1 MKIIAYSRLRG
12 SRVLEIAEIENR
24 EDEKKGG
31 GGKLGRG
38 RAVAAF
44 LFPAFALFS
53 QIMRSYFRVPFT
65 YASSLLSESLEQAMK
80 RKRLTGLTVW
90 PQWFKWW
97 ITPST

>member
-12 SRVLEIAEIENR
+12 SRVHEIAEIEDR

-31 GGKLGRG
+31 ELGRG

-80 RKRLTGLTVW
+80 IKRLTGLTVW

>member
-12 SRVLEIAEIENR
+12 SRVHEIAEIENR

-31 GGKLGRG
+31 KLGRG
-38 RAVAAF
+38 RAAAAF

>member
-12 SRVLEIAEIENR
+12 SRVHEIAEIENR
-24 EDEKKGG
+24 EDEKK

-44 LFPAFALFS
+44 LFPAFVLFS

-80 RKRLTGLTVW
+80 MKRWTGLTVW

>member
-1 MKIIAYSRLRG
+1 MKVIAYSRLRG
-12 SRVLEIAEIENR
+12 SRVHEIAEIENR
-24 EDEKKGG
+24 EDEKK

-53 QIMRSYFRVPFT
+53 QIMRSNFRVPFT
-65 YASSLLSESLEQAMK
+65 YASSLLSERLEQAMK
-80 RKRLTGLTVW
+80 IKRLTGLTFW

>member
-12 SRVLEIAEIENR
+12 SRVHEIAEIENR

-31 GGKLGRG
+31 ELGRG
-38 RAVAAF
+38 RAAAAF
-44 LFPAFALFS
+44 HFPAFALFS
-53 QIMRSYFRVPFT
+53 LITRSYFRVPFT
-65 YASSLLSESLEQAMK
+65 YTSSLLPESLEQAMK
-80 RKRLTGLTVW
+80 IKRLTGLTVW

>member
-12 SRVLEIAEIENR
+12 SRVHEIAEIENR

-31 GGKLGRG
+31 GKLGKG

-65 YASSLLSESLEQAMK
+65 YASSLLSERLEQAMK
-80 RKRLTGLTVW
+80 IKRLTGLTVW

>member
-12 SRVLEIAEIENR
+12 SRVHEIAEIENR

-31 GGKLGRG
+31 EKLGRG

-44 LFPAFALFS
+44 LFPAVALFS

-65 YASSLLSESLEQAMK
+65 YASSLLSERLEQAMK
-80 RKRLTGLTVW
+80 IKRLTGLTVW

>member
-1 MKIIAYSRLRG
+1 MKIIAYSRFRG
-12 SRVLEIAEIENR
+12 SRVHEIAEIEDR

-31 GGKLGRG
+31 ELGRG

-65 YASSLLSESLEQAMK
+65 YASSLLSERLEQAMK
-80 RKRLTGLTVW
+80 IKRLTGLTVW